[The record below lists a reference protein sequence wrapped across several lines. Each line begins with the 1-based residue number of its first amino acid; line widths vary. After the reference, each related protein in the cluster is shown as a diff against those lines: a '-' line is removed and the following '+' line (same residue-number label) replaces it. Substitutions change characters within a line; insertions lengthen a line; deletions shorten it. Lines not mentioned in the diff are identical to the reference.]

1 MLSWLKNRMHKRYDD
16 LEDIRSSVLGN
27 DFRNPPEPDFPRR
40 EAGRL
45 EAPAFDPI
53 ERHFGE
59 PFEPRFEQPPGFSTV
74 DTRFPEPQINERGQ
88 RDYDILDRLNLIES
102 QLAAIRSQ
110 TETINERLKN
120 LEARLTRR
128 Y

>member
-1 MLSWLKNRMHKRYDD
+1 MLGWLKRKRKDYDD
-16 LEDIRSSVLGN
+16 MEDIRSNVLGS
-27 DFRNPPEPDFPRR
+27 DLMRSAPEPDFP
-40 EAGRL
+40 L
-45 EAPAFDPI
+45 ERPPKAVGFD
-53 ERHFGE
+53 
-59 PFEPRFEQPPGFSTV
+59 EPRFQEPPGFSTIN
-74 DTRFPEPQINERGQ
+74 TRFSEYPEIKQKD

-120 LEARLTRR
+120 LETKLTRR